1 MPVKIKGKDYPIT
14 PTMWALLQF
23 KRDKNKNV
31 SEIPPDDIELML
43 YYTWL
48 CVKGAC
54 FQHNIDFNLSFEEY
68 VESVEGDPTEA
79 LILEKVESIKKKENQ
94 SQQT

>member
-1 MPVKIKGKDYPIT
+1 MGVKIKGEEYPIR

-23 KRDKNKNV
+23 KRDKEKDV
-31 SEIPPDDIELML
+31 SDLKDTDLEDML

-54 FQHNIDFNLSFEEY
+54 VQSERDFDMSFDDY
-68 VESVEGDPTEA
+68 VKYVEGDPTEA
-79 LILEKVESIKKKENQ
+79 LIIVKFEDIKKKGEKH
-94 SQQT
+94 

>member
-1 MPVKIKGKDYPIT
+1 MPITIKGKEYPIK

-23 KRDKNKNV
+23 KRERGLHV
-31 SEIPPDDIELML
+31 SELKATDIEDML

-54 FQHNIDFNLSFEEY
+54 MQANLPFDISFEDY
-68 VESVEGDPTEA
+68 LSYVEGDPTEA
-79 LILEKVESIKKKENQ
+79 LIMEKLDDVKKKMVNP
-94 SQQT
+94 